1 MNVKVAAVKE
11 IQGVLERMFKILCY
25 LQSEK
30 NMSRFS
36 TKLMHFCKKNTT
48 CIGLQAEQIFSV
60 IIQYTYFFNFE
71 HGFWGSFSMLFPK
84 APVSC
89 DKKKLK

>member
-1 MNVKVAAVKE
+1 MLPSKWKKHE
-11 IQGVLERMFKILCY
+11 SFFYKINAF
-25 LQSEK
+25 LQ
-30 NMSRFS
+30 
-36 TKLMHFCKKNTT
+36 KNTT

-60 IIQYTYFFNFE
+60 IIQHTYIFNFE